1 MAEKTKKTRKYALS
15 SFTRSLNT
23 LGTLME
29 ESSPIS
35 IVSPIYEKMSKNWEK
50 LEAAHEEFINVTDID
65 IEGQDG
71 LQFLDAPEKKRQSI
85 LVKYSEYLKQA
96 EEEGKEDKRIEEEEG
111 EVRRKRMFQEVLKA
125 EEITGVKLTA
135 MKTEYY
141 SEIESLEVPL
151 KV

>member
-1 MAEKTKKTRKYALS
+1 MRKYALS

-50 LEAAHEEFINVTDID
+50 LEVAHEEFINVTDID

-96 EEEGKEDKRIEEEEG
+96 EEEGKEDKRRGEEEG
-111 EVRRKRMFQEVLKA
+111 EVRRKRMFQ
-125 EEITGVKLTA
+125 
-135 MKTEYY
+135 
-141 SEIESLEVPL
+141 
-151 KV
+151 

>member
-1 MAEKTKKTRKYALS
+1 
-15 SFTRSLNT
+15 
-23 LGTLME
+23 ME

-96 EEEGKEDKRIEEEEG
+96 EEEGKEDKRREEEEG